1 MDAAAHVTGKARAAK
16 AAARALA
23 LASTRTKDE
32 ALQQMARGLE
42 EKTAAIIEANRGDLE
57 RGRAAGLTRA
67 FLDRLTLTEARIA
80 EMATGLRQIAALPD
94 PVGETVD
101 AWRRPN
107 GLEISRVRVPLGV
120 VGFIYESRP
129 NVTAD
134 AAGLCLKSGNAVLL
148 RGGSEALDSNT
159 AITQVLAR
167 AVEKTGLPAE
177 AVQVLDTAD
186 RAAVISMLTLD
197 RYIDLIIP
205 RGGEEF
211 VRLVAEKATVPVLKH
226 DRGLCHVYV
235 DESADLEM
243 AAAIVVNAKAQRVSV
258 CNSAETLLVHAAVAE
273 GFLPAAAARLQA
285 AGVELRGCER
295 TRAGR
300 WACGS

>member
-16 AAARALA
+16 EAARALA

-32 ALQQMARGLE
+32 ALHQMARGLE
-42 EKTAAIIEANRGDLE
+42 ERTAAIIEANRGDLE

-107 GLEISRVRVPLGV
+107 GIEISRVRVPLGV

-167 AVEKTGLPAE
+167 AVETS
-177 AVQVLDTAD
+177 
-186 RAAVISMLTLD
+186 AAVM
-197 RYIDLIIP
+197 P
-205 RGGEEF
+205 
-211 VRLVAEKATVPVLKH
+211 
-226 DRGLCHVYV
+226 
-235 DESADLEM
+235 
-243 AAAIVVNAKAQRVSV
+243 
-258 CNSAETLLVHAAVAE
+258 
-273 GFLPAAAARLQA
+273 
-285 AGVELRGCER
+285 
-295 TRAGR
+295 
-300 WACGS
+300 